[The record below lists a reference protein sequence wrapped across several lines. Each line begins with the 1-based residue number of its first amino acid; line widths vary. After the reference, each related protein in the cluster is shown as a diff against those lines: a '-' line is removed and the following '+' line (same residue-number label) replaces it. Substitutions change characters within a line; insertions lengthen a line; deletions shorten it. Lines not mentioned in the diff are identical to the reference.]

1 MREFSVG
8 GRQVLWPRH
17 PQNIHSQAYSAT
29 AVSYERQHEYSTSPN
44 SSRRQ
49 LLEQPDLLSS
59 KPTLWHVHQI
69 DEDLEYIHPKTGR
82 RAISHKGQRPS
93 RQQRDSC
100 MVQEDEPYSDIKME
114 ELWLLPDQPKGI
126 RFSRP
131 FIHTMRSKDLRIL
144 SRKAMVMIEEEA
156 KLFRTLNQFTEMLQG
171 DDPATHDLHMLDSL
185 PEELG
190 LGLQEDAEDM
200 LGCVT
205 ETIARLQDSRKF
217 LIKTTIQK
225 KDLLKRL
232 KLL

>member
-1 MREFSVG
+1 MSDSTNIALVQTPVEDSG
-8 GRQVLWPRH
+8 G
-17 PQNIHSQAYSAT
+17 
-29 AVSYERQHEYSTSPN
+29 E
-44 SSRRQ
+44 
-49 LLEQPDLLSS
+49 DF
-59 KPTLWHVHQI
+59 